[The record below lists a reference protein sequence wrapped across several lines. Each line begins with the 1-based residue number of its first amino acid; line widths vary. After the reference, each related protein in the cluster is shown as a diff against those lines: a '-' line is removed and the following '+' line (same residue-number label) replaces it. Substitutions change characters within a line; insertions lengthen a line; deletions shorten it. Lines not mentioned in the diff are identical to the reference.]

1 MELNEALDLVSRFG
15 VPLAL
20 LMWRDIRA
28 GAAATHRMELRV
40 AVIETTL
47 KLSKPRPSPE
57 NAV

>member
-28 GAAATHRMELRV
+28 GAASTHRLELRLV
-40 AVIETTL
+40 EIETTL
-47 KLSKPRPSPE
+47 KLSPRPSPE
-57 NAV
+57 NVA